1 MVAGAQTTL
10 VQWTLA
16 YWVLP
21 ESSCHCENNSHVVLR
36 PKRRNIGEREKR
48 LSTSYLELLII
59 LDFWLF
65 LVSGSYAPVVRI
77 PCLLR

>member
-21 ESSCHCENNSHVVLR
+21 ESSCHCENDSYVVLR
-36 PKRRNIGEREKR
+36 LKCRNIGEREER
-48 LSTSYLELLII
+48 LSTLYLELLII
-59 LDFWLF
+59 LDFRLF
-65 LVSGSYAPVVRI
+65 L
-77 PCLLR
+77 